1 MACRLKGWGRKG
13 RMEGNWGERK
23 RNSRL
28 WPDPWG
34 ELGGGSTPRPTPLV
48 YPLIYHFW
56 QRRYPFMYLPL
67 KTGTSYTYPP
77 TKVFLSLRASKSE
90 VADVFLVGWSAAI
103 YRLYSEVFL
112 QSVHILGMP
121 FFCVLICMV
130 CGHEGPGVTSDGTV
144 IAWMH
149 MHVIQQY
156 LIESQ
161 THLVQ
166 IYTHCF
172 THCT

>member
-1 MACRLKGWGRKG
+1 
-13 RMEGNWGERK
+13 
-23 RNSRL
+23 
-28 WPDPWG
+28 
-34 ELGGGSTPRPTPLV
+34 
-48 YPLIYHFW
+48 
-56 QRRYPFMYLPL
+56 MYFPL
-67 KTGTSYTYPP
+67 KTGTFYTYPP

-144 IAWMH
+144 IA
-149 MHVIQQY
+149 
-156 LIESQ
+156 
-161 THLVQ
+161 
-166 IYTHCF
+166 
-172 THCT
+172 